1 MSSGRRADRGGDDR
15 HDCLSRTVPERSI
28 VFAVGRDVTDR
39 RRADAELRTLITAA
53 IPISSASP
61 ELRT

>member
-1 MSSGRRADRGGDDR
+1 
-15 HDCLSRTVPERSI
+15 VPERSI
-28 VFAVGRDVTDR
+28 VFAGGRDVTDR